1 MELACFAGPYQLSRI
16 LECCWP
22 VEAMPKGLANKR
34 ARGGMT
40 SALASM
46 DLREQLAALSLGNA
60 PHEDTIG
67 ATAVEIPFYHRVTFS
82 QSDYALSGHIVIRED
97 VILQVVPDL
106 GDPCIGSSQGRWG
119 WLCEVARFLNRAP
132 SPGRAP

>member
-1 MELACFAGPYQLSRI
+1 MYLLCMELACFAGPYQLSRI

-46 DLREQLAALSLGNA
+46 DLREQFAALSLGNA
-60 PHEDTIG
+60 PHEDTVG

-106 GDPCIGSSQGRWG
+106 GDPCIGSSQSR
-119 WLCEVARFLNRAP
+119 
-132 SPGRAP
+132 

>member
-16 LECCWP
+16 LERCWS
-22 VEAMPKGLANKR
+22 VETVPKGLANKR

-60 PHEDTIG
+60 PHEDTVG

-82 QSDYALSGHIVIRED
+82 QSDYALSRHIVIRED
-97 VILQVVPDL
+97 VIFQVVPDL
-106 GDPCIGSSQGRWG
+106 GDQCIGSSLSRWG
-119 WLCEVARFLNRAP
+119 WLYEVTRILNRAHNLD
-132 SPGRAP
+132 RAP

>member
-1 MELACFAGPYQLSRI
+1 
-16 LECCWP
+16 
-22 VEAMPKGLANKR
+22 
-34 ARGGMT
+34 MT

-60 PHEDTIG
+60 PHEDTVG
-67 ATAVEIPFYHRVTFS
+67 ATAVEIPFYHRVAFS

-97 VILQVVPDL
+97 VIFEVVPDL
-106 GDPCIGSSQGRWG
+106 GDPCIGSSLSRWG
-119 WLCEVARFLNRAP
+119 WLYEVTRILNRAH